1 MYKIP
6 ELFFSFYVTI
16 DFVYETIALYYI
28 VIKPKS
34 IAILMLTLS
43 KSETISRT
51 DKILLE
57 MALERT

>member
-1 MYKIP
+1 MK
-6 ELFFSFYVTI
+6 LL
-16 DFVYETIALYYI
+16 LYTI
-28 VIKPKS
+28 VIKPKQ
-34 IAILMLTLS
+34 IAILMSS